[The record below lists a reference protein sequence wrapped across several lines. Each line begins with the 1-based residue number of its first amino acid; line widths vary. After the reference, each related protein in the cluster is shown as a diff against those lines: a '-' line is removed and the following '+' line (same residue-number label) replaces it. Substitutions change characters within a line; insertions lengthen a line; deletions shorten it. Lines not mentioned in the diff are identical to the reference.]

1 MYLNG
6 LLSWPTVPKSKI
18 TNEEA
23 GSINVCY
30 LSLEIR
36 SRVSEHCHEVKRS
49 IGLVVDQFS
58 WLIDSLF
65 GEKCWLALRDVLECF
80 VSSKTRRKQKI
91 LTFKVLLPIKSIR
104 IDSEHSVVSVLIVCS
119 IDEPAPARRL
129 HTEMLLCVTHSVQA
143 VMSYSLIQK

>member
-18 TNEEA
+18 SNEEA

-104 IDSEHSVVSVLIVCS
+104 IDSEHSQRFQCSLSAVLMNQH
-119 IDEPAPARRL
+119 RL
-129 HTEMLLCVTHSVQA
+129 DDSTLRCCCASHTVYKPSC
-143 VMSYSLIQK
+143 LIL